1 MITDYTELCIFC
13 YRPKQDVHHLV
24 FGRANRKLSDEDGL
38 TVPVCRECHDLLHK
52 NDKISKII
60 GQLAYERDRC
70 AEGLSK
76 EEARESFR
84 QRYSKSYL

>member
-1 MITDYTELCIFC
+1 MLTNYDQLCIFC

-52 NDKISKII
+52 HDKISKII

-70 AEGLSK
+70 AEGYGADA
-76 EEARESFR
+76 ARDSFR
-84 QRYSKSYL
+84 MRYGKSYL